1 MAETTLEINC
11 KWRRLL
17 RALSF
22 CMENP
27 VVLVVSQVEQTFPL
41 EIFRKKKENLQW
53 FSSFLV
59 FAEMI
64 GKSCH
69 HLLCPTSAMLLDK
82 LKARFVIV
90 VR

>member
-1 MAETTLEINC
+1 MASLT
-11 KWRRLL
+11 KSAFLL
-17 RALSF
+17 YGKPGCSGGESSGTDF
-22 CMENP
+22 STGNFSE
-27 VVLVVSQVEQTFPL
+27 
-41 EIFRKKKENLQW
+41 KKENLQW